1 MHCAAISWANLVSL
15 KSLNLSDFNCI
26 DSNDKGYVN
35 INEFFKYVIQGEIE
49 QKTNIGQQI
58 IIKET
63 IITSDTI
70 KSAMA
75 DKFKKINETIKP
87 LSYKDHDPERIQK
100 LNEKAD
106 LLVKN
111 EKEKREK
118 LENKRL
124 ENEKE

>member
-1 MHCAAISWANLVSL
+1 M
-15 KSLNLSDFNCI
+15 
-26 DSNDKGYVN
+26 N

-63 IITSDTI
+63 ITTSDTI
-70 KSAMA
+70 KSP
-75 DKFKKINETIKP
+75 DKFKNINETIKP
-87 LSYKDHDPERIQK
+87 KSYKDFDPERIQK